1 MKNFN
6 HLTEEERNQI
16 FILVNRHKSIRE
28 IAGSLRRSP
37 SSIAREIKRNHGKKR
52 YRAHR
57 AQKRAVFR
65 HSNSHKNQRLKSHSL
80 RIEVE
85 KMLSNGWSPEIIAG
99 RLKKRTDLPAISHEA
114 IYQWIYASAPHLIGY
129 LVRSHPARWPKGKS
143 KNGRHIRIP
152 NRVSII
158 ERPSVINERV
168 EPGHWEADI
177 LIGKGSSAIEV
188 IVERKSHFS
197 KLHKIPNKTA
207 IASHFALNTIL
218 HKLPNHL
225 KRSIT
230 YDNGLENVEHDLL
243 NEQIGTSSYFCQ
255 PYHAWEKG
263 TVENTNGL
271 IRRFLPKKTNFDIIP
286 DSRIQQV
293 ESWLNSRPRK
303 CLDFNTPAESFNL
316 AVAITP

>member
-28 IAGSLRRSP
+28 IAGALRRPP
-37 SSIAREIKRNHGKKR
+37 STIYREIKKNHGRKR
-52 YRAHR
+52 YRSHR
-57 AQKRAVFR
+57 AHDRAI
-65 HSNSHKNQRLKSHSL
+65 SNHHESHKRQRLKSHAL
-80 RIEVE
+80 QIEVE

-99 RLKKRTDLPAISHEA
+99 RLKKRTDLPTITHEA
-114 IYQWIYASAPHLIGY
+114 IYQWIYADAPYLIGY
-129 LVRSHPARWPKGKS
+129 LVRSHPTRWPKGKS
-143 KNGRHIRIP
+143 KTGRRIRIP
-152 NRVSII
+152 NRVPIT
-158 ERPSVINERV
+158 ERPSTINERV
-168 EPGHWEADI
+168 EPGHWEADL
-177 LIGKGSSAIEV
+177 LIGKGRSAIEV
-188 IVERKSHFS
+188 VVERKCRFS
-197 KLHKIPNKTA
+197 KIHKIPNKTA
-207 IASHFALNTIL
+207 AASRSALTTLL
-218 HKLPNHL
+218 HELPKHL

-255 PYHAWEKG
+255 AYHAWEKG
-263 TVENTNGL
+263 TIENTNGL

-293 ESWLNSRPRK
+293 ESWLNNRPRK
-303 CLDFNTPAESFNL
+303 CLDFYTPAESFNS